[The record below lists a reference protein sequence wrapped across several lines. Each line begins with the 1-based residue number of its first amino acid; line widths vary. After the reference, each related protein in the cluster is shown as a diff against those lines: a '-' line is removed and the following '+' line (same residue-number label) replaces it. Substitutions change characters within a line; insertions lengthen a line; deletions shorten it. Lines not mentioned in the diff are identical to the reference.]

1 MLKQSITFQNLD
13 DEEVTEDFYF
23 QITKAEVAEKA
34 LIEGEGYYERLRDLS
49 AETDGAKIIGHFK
62 VILASA
68 VGRREGQIFKKSQEI
83 TDYFMFSGA
92 YDAFFMGLME
102 KPDSGASI
110 IRAMLPKDAREEA
123 TRLMKERGL
132 EVVELPG
139 SGTVEKVAEPEKP
152 MVSQETV
159 DQAKAISDHRDA
171 QSQSSDNDEPIWLKE
186 TRYPTKQELMKM
198 GSEETRLAMKM
209 KSQKAFG

>member
-49 AETDGAKIIGHFK
+49 VEKDGAKIISHFK
-62 VILASA
+62 AILASA

-110 IRAMLPKDAREEA
+110 IAAMLPKDAQEEA
-123 TRLMKERGL
+123 ARVIKERGL
-132 EVVELPG
+132 ETVELPE
-139 SGTVEKVAEPEKP
+139 SGTIEKVAEP
-152 MVSQETV
+152 T
-159 DQAKAISDHRDA
+159 D
-171 QSQSSDNDEPIWLKE
+171 DEPATGPQTPSGASSVNQRADDEPLWLKE

-198 GSEETRLAMKM
+198 GPEETRLAMKM
-209 KSQKAFG
+209 KSQQAFG

>member
-34 LIEGEGYYERLRDLS
+34 LVEGEGYYERLRDLS
-49 AETDGAKIIGHFK
+49 IERDGAKIIQHFK
-62 VILASA
+62 AILASA

-110 IRAMLPKDAREEA
+110 IKAMLPKDAQEEA
-123 TRLMKERGL
+123 AKIIKEKGL
-132 EVVELPG
+132 DVVELPE
-139 SGTVEKVAEPEKP
+139 SGTIEKVAEPAEP
-152 MVSQETV
+152 TTGPQTPSG
-159 DQAKAISDHRDA
+159 ASSAN
-171 QSQSSDNDEPIWLKE
+171 QSAGDEPIWLKE
-186 TRYPTKQELMKM
+186 TRYPTKQELMRM

-209 KSQKAFG
+209 KSDKAFG